1 MQSAE
6 RNMRKQSW
14 HFCMLPFAFCI
25 LLLVSCSLA
34 PQDAEGPV
42 RVVEGFVAALEA
54 RDASA
59 IIQLIEPSEWR
70 AEIGPELRSYLGLVD
85 EIDLSGERYE
95 VVEQRGDTA
104 TVQVTGTFTYT
115 FAEGGASGER
125 PVDLYV
131 ETVRVDGQWYL
142 RGLALPQPRN

>member
-1 MQSAE
+1 MGTARGKRRDATFALCLLPLALCLSLSAC
-6 RNMRKQSW
+6 R
-14 HFCMLPFAFCI
+14 
-25 LLLVSCSLA
+25 LA
-34 PQDAEGPV
+34 PQDTEGPV
-42 RVVEGFVAALEA
+42 RVVEAFVAALEA

-85 EIDLSGERYE
+85 TIDLSGERYE
-95 VVEQRGDTA
+95 VVEQQGDTA
-104 TVQVTGTFTYT
+104 TVQVTGAFAYT
-115 FAEGGASGER
+115 FADGGASGER

-142 RGLALPQPRN
+142 RGLALPQPGG